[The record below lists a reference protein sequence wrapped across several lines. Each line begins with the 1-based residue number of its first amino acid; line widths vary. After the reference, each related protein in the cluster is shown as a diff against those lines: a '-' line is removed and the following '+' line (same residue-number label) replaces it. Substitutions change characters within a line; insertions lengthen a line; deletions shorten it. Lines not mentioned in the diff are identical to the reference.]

1 MIEATSELV
10 WYQTQLGNGV
20 HSAALIARETRA
32 ETNPAFTLM
41 TCWKRRWHS
50 EKSELASQG
59 ACLTIQ
65 SCKLPTAQLRLAHAE
80 SPAGR

>member
-20 HSAALIARETRA
+20 HSAALDSTRDKGRNECGLRPHDLLEA
-32 ETNPAFTLM
+32 ALAF
-41 TCWKRRWHS
+41 R
-50 EKSELASQG
+50 KSELGSQG
-59 ACLTIQ
+59 VCLTIQ
-65 SCKLPTAQLRLAHAE
+65 SRKLPTAQLRLTHAE